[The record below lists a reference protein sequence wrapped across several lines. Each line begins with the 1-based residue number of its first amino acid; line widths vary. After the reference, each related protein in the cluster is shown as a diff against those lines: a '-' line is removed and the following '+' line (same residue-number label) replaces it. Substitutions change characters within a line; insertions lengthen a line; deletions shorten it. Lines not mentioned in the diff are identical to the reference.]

1 MTRPGS
7 SAANASA
14 PREGE
19 RRSATPRLDGKRIA
33 IGGPRRMKEL
43 SELVRNLGGE
53 PLARPLMNT
62 VPLEDPTVLDPLRR
76 LAEGGADWVV
86 LTTGVGTRSLVAAAE
101 RAGIRDAVLASIA
114 NAKIAARGYKTVN
127 ALRELGLAPTVTDT
141 DGSIEGL
148 LTALR
153 PHDIA
158 GARTTVQLYGTN
170 DSQLIDALRARGA
183 LVDELVL
190 YRYTPPAGDVV
201 AALLDEIAAAQRRCR
216 RLHVGATGNLSVRS
230 GKRARRSRSRPR
242 RVQRRGAGR
251 ALAGSGDIGRAS
263 RARRHGHRR
272 AGERA
277 HGGDDHGARPAL
289 RERRRP
295 LIGAVLSA
303 GRCACTC
310 PGSRPRDRAPSRAP
324 RRSPSSPRSGARA
337 SAPSPDPCPCCD

>member
-1 MTRPGS
+1 MTRSGS
-7 SAANASA
+7 SAANTSA
-14 PREGE
+14 PRERD

-62 VPLEDPTVLDPLRR
+62 VPLEDPTVLDPLSR
-76 LAEGGADWVV
+76 LAGGGADWVV

-114 NAKIAARGYKTVN
+114 HAKIAARGYKTVN

-148 LTALR
+148 LTALG

-201 AALLDEIAAAQRRCR
+201 AALLAEITAASIDAVVFTSAPQATYLFEAAKARGEG
-216 RLHVGATGNLSVRS
+216 GAVRDAFNAGAPIALS
-230 GKRARRSRSRPR
+230 
-242 RVQRRGAGR
+242 QGAVTS
-251 ALAGSGDIGRAS
+251 A
-263 RARRHGHRR
+263 
-272 AGERA
+272 
-277 HGGDDHGARPAL
+277 AL
-289 RERRRP
+289 REHGVTAIVAPENERM
-295 LIGAVLSA
+295 GAMIMALAQHYANSA
-303 GRCACTC
+303 
-310 PGSRPRDRAPSRAP
+310 AP
-324 RRSPSSPRSGARA
+324 
-337 SAPSPDPCPCCD
+337 